1 MATKTIEQSISSIQE
16 TINLIM
22 DITEGLSEDMIRYKP
37 SENEWS
43 IIQILSHLAEAIPY
57 WLSEIKHVTD
67 APGSQWG
74 RGLQD
79 PARLAAVSNPENL
92 SIVKVKDEVAG
103 LKQQVETGLIDLTE
117 EQLREESPHRNFQ
130 KFGNKPVSFIIDHF
144 IEEHLEGHYGQI
156 KRNLSKLNE
165 LGE

>member
-22 DITEGLSEDMIRYKP
+22 DITEGLSEEMIRYKP

-43 IIQILSHLAEAIPY
+43 IIQILSHIAEAIPY
-57 WLSEIKHVTD
+57 WLSEIKYVTD

-79 PARLAAVSNPENL
+79 SARLAAVSNPEIL
-92 SIVKVKDEVAG
+92 SIVKVRGEVAG

-156 KRNLSKLNE
+156 KRNLTKLN
-165 LGE
+165 